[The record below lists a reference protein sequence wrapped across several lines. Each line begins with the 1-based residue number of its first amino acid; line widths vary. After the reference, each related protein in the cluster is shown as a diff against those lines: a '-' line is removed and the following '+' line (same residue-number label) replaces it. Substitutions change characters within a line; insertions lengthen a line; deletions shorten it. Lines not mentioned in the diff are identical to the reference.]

1 MKSEFE
7 KSWTRLPEE
16 NSRQYSAFCIF
27 RDMGPKRSI
36 PKVDKE
42 WSSTGAIRRL
52 RVWAAQNHW
61 KERVVAYDDYIDEIK
76 RTKNEEAILEM
87 TARHADYSLQI
98 QEKAIESLKLVDP
111 GQLKPHE
118 VIKMIETAVKIER
131 LSRGVPTEN
140 IKQEN
145 EVIEVK
151 KDVITPEKLKN
162 PEVRKAAN
170 EFIRTISDS

>member
-1 MKSEFE
+1 
-7 KSWTRLPEE
+7 
-16 NSRQYSAFCIF
+16 
-27 RDMGPKRSI
+27 
-36 PKVDKE
+36 
-42 WSSTGAIRRL
+42 
-52 RVWAAQNHW
+52 
-61 KERVVAYDDYIDEIK
+61 
-76 RTKNEEAILEM
+76 
-87 TARHADYSLQI
+87 
-98 QEKAIESLKLVDP
+98 
-111 GQLKPHE
+111 
-118 VIKMIETAVKIER
+118 MIETAVKIER